1 MTDTTYPIVY
11 GTTWCPD
18 CERSKRFLGE
28 HRIPY
33 TWVDVEQDAQGM
45 SRIIELNNGKQAVPT
60 IVFQDSSVLVEP
72 SNAELATQ
80 LAIPTKAERDFYD
93 LIIIGGGPAG
103 LTAALYTARE
113 GIDTLILDRSGLG
126 GQAAITER
134 LDNFPGFP
142 EGVSGA
148 ELADRLQRQAERFGV
163 ETVGAAD
170 IGHLW
175 TEGGYVCLT
184 TREGHEYGAYAAL
197 IATGSTYRRLDVP
210 GEDDFIGA
218 GIHFCATCDAAFY
231 KDVQEL
237 LVIGGGNSAT
247 EEGLFLTKF
256 AQKVTL
262 VTVDSDLS
270 ASSILREKVKS
281 HPQINVVYNT
291 TVAEFR
297 GDKRLEAVILK
308 DKKTGET
315 RETRPAGVFVFI
327 GMTPNTRFLQGNGV
341 KLNQWGF
348 IETNDQLRTS
358 MDGVFA
364 AGDVRAGATKQAA
377 SAAGEGATAA
387 LAIRTHLQRRSPSRE
402 M

>member
-197 IATGSTYRRLDVP
+197 IATGSTYRRLDV
-210 GEDDFIGA
+210 
-218 GIHFCATCDAAFY
+218 
-231 KDVQEL
+231 
-237 LVIGGGNSAT
+237 
-247 EEGLFLTKF
+247 
-256 AQKVTL
+256 
-262 VTVDSDLS
+262 TVDSDLS